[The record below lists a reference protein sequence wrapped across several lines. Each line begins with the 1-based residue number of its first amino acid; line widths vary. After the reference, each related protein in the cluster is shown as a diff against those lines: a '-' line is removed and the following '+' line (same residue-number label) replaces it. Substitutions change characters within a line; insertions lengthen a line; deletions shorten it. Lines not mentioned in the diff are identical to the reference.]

1 MLQQN
6 SFILDFHQDETD
18 MKQLSLFVLASVLF
32 PAITSA
38 ETVRFET
45 TVGNFDV
52 DLFSDVAPNTVDNFL
67 NYVID
72 GDYDSTIVHRAIPG
86 FVIQG
91 GGFSTNLTGINT
103 DPPVANEFD
112 RSNVRGTIA
121 MAKLASSPDSA
132 TSQWFI
138 NLTDNSRNLDN
149 QNGGFTVFGEVVAT
163 DLGVIDA
170 IADVT
175 TYSFGGPFGDIPLSG
190 YLGGTPTAAQMV
202 VINRISI
209 VPEPQSMAAVGMV
222 MSLALIRR
230 VRRRS

>member
-1 MLQQN
+1 
-6 SFILDFHQDETD
+6 

-45 TVGNFDV
+45 TMGNFDV

-138 NLTDNSRNLDN
+138 NLTDNSGNLDH
-149 QNGGFTVFGEVVAT
+149 QNGGFTVFGEVVAS
-163 DLGVIDA
+163 DLDVIDS
-170 IADVT
+170 IADVS
-175 TYSFGGPFGDIPLSG
+175 TYSLGGPFGDIPLSS
-190 YLGGTPTAAQMV
+190 YVGGAPTADQMV

-209 VPEPQSMAAVGMV
+209 VPEPPSIGAFGLLI
-222 MSLALIRR
+222 SLALIRHAS
-230 VRRRS
+230 RRSRMTK